1 MKLPIDAI
9 SKIPV
14 FSMPDSP
21 LSASTQKHLPLVDI
35 VDNIALYRDGGAALI
50 LESTS
55 LNFGLL
61 SEKEQQAVII
71 AYAALLNSFSFSV
84 QILVRSQRKDITS
97 YLAYLNEARQKL
109 QETKS
114 PKLQILMDS
123 YIKFITETIKK
134 KNVLGKRFYI
144 IIPFSSYEL
153 GVAKSALAI
162 TRRSDTLPF
171 PKSYVVK
178 KAKTVLLP
186 RRDHLMRQAGRL
198 GLRLRQLA
206 ENQMVELM
214 YDVYNPIKQSVK
226 QKLEQNG

>member
-14 FSMPDSP
+14 FSMHDSP

>member
-1 MKLPIDAI
+1 
-9 SKIPV
+9 
-14 FSMPDSP
+14 MPDSP